1 MIPRF
6 SNPHLLV
13 ETARHVSRAEIYR
26 EPEEEEYPA
35 DTTGANTDALASLES
50 ILKRSLGDVRLD
62 ITSSEEPK
70 KKQKK
75 TKHAESDEARKPD
88 EVICV

>member
-13 ETARHVSRAEIYR
+13 DTARHVSRAEIYR

-35 DTTGANTDALASLES
+35 DTTGTNTAALASLES
-50 ILKRSLGDVRLD
+50 ILKRSLGDVKLD
-62 ITSSEEPK
+62 ITSPEEPK
-70 KKQKK
+70 KMRKK
-75 TKHAESDEARKPD
+75 TKYAKSDEERKPD
-88 EVICV
+88 EVVCA

>member
-13 ETARHVSRAEIYR
+13 DTARHVSRAEIYR

-35 DTTGANTDALASLES
+35 DTTGTNTAALASLES
-50 ILKRSLGDVRLD
+50 ILKRSLGDVKLD
-62 ITSSEEPK
+62 ITSPEEPK
-70 KKQKK
+70 KKRKK
-75 TKHAESDEARKPD
+75 TKHTESDETRKSD
-88 EVICV
+88 EAVCA